1 MNSMFLKKFK
11 KILNVLLAISNII
24 AALIYFLGNFHT
36 IMVYFYRNNED
47 RLRSNLDYYIDKYE
61 GKNGSG
67 IFNFFWDRA
76 LWFEDQDRSMIL
88 FIIISIFMLLSI
100 LIMPKNKK
108 ISKILI
114 VYYII
119 CFFLMEFITFI
130 EIPYLL
136 NWYYD

>member
-119 CFFLMEFITFI
+119 CFFLMEFIAFI